1 MAVQHDA
8 AAALAGDEAVDMW
21 TTQERYPQTHS
32 SRRSLWLHDKK
43 DKGTDSI
50 SN

>member
-1 MAVQHDA
+1 MAVD
-8 AAALAGDEAVDMW
+8 LW

-32 SRRSLWLHDKK
+32 SRPSLWLHDKK